1 MSFKLNKELENVFA
15 EGRCRYWGGHRF
27 PVFLLTAD
35 FLQRKTPGGLSLTL
49 SSFAFVVICFQA
61 LSWRLMADVSH
72 PRLLQVGTED
82 FSGTIQR
89 LSSGLP
95 VLIFVVCMRRRLCVA
110 FEAMLAQGRWAY
122 LKPLLLVPTV
132 SVSKTPVNY
141 SAKIGLGQAVCL
153 T

>member
-15 EGRCRYWGGHRF
+15 EGRCRFWGSHRV
-27 PVFLLTAD
+27 PVFLLTAV

-61 LSWRLMADVSH
+61 LSRRLMADVSH
-72 PRLLQVGTED
+72 PKLPQVGTED
-82 FSGTIQR
+82 FSGTGQC

-95 VLIFVVCMRRRLCVA
+95 VLIFAVCMRRRLRVA

-122 LKPLLLVPTV
+122 LKPLSLMPPV
-132 SVSKTPVNY
+132 SVSTT
-141 SAKIGLGQAVCL
+141 S
-153 T
+153 